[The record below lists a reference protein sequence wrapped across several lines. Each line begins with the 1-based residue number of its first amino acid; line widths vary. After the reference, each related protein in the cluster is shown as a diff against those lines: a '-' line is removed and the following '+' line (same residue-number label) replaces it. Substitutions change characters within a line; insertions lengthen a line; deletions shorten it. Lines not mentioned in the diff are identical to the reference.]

1 MQPAN
6 MWRKHG
12 MNALLARQRANQRRQ
27 QRQRNRRR
35 QRCEHQRKSVAW
47 RSRRNSAA
55 LNGGHRGVSINRW
68 RQQQQRQGSGALAG
82 S

>member
-35 QRCEHQRKSVAW
+35 QRGEAAAKKRGVALA
-47 RSRRNSAA
+47 SKLNSAQWRA
-55 LNGGHRGVSINRW
+55 RGISINRW
-68 RQQQQRQGSGALAG
+68 RQQQQRQGSFALAG